1 MTRLGWQW
9 ILRTD
14 FSDVKRKQTNLK
26 ALLSSKMTVKMYQ
39 LHKIASDK
47 FKSHHRC
54 PLFLS
59 ILVVNLTLIKVNEI
73 IQGLYFTYS
82 HNAYIYLWTTP
93 NFYVLLGF
101 LLHFATHGSFFY
113 SQFLYLVSC
122 GNHGEE
128 HTRVLRLGRIDLSKS
143 QVINIWHC
151 RQDLSACQYF
161 KCVKEELSGCPL
173 SFNSAFIYRAPNH
186 NLLWCKV
193 SNPMPEF
200 TLC

>member
-93 NFYVLLGF
+93 NFYVLVGF
-101 LLHFATHGSFFY
+101 LLHFATHGSFFTPSSY
-113 SQFLYLVSC
+113 IWSLVGIMVRSTPVFWDWV
-122 GNHGEE
+122 GSISAK
-128 HTRVLRLGRIDLSKS
+128 VRLSTFDIASKIL
-143 QVINIWHC
+143 VHVNI
-151 RQDLSACQYF
+151 LN
-161 KCVKEELSGCPL
+161 V
-173 SFNSAFIYRAPNH
+173 
-186 NLLWCKV
+186 
-193 SNPMPEF
+193 
-200 TLC
+200 

>member
-1 MTRLGWQW
+1 
-9 ILRTD
+9 
-14 FSDVKRKQTNLK
+14 
-26 ALLSSKMTVKMYQ
+26 MYQ
-39 LHKIASDK
+39 LHQIASDK

-54 PLFLS
+54 LLFFS
-59 ILVVNLTLIKVNEI
+59 ILVVNLTLVEVNEI
-73 IQGLYFTYS
+73 IQGLYLTYS
-82 HNAYIYLWTTP
+82 HYAYIYLWTTP
-93 NFYVLLGF
+93 SIFKLCVVSYYILPHHIVVP
-101 LLHFATHGSFFY
+101 Y

-128 HTRVLRLGRIDLSKS
+128 HTRVVRLGRIDLTKS

-151 RQDLSACQYF
+151 QQDFSACEYF
-161 KCVKEELSGCPL
+161 NCLKEELSGCPL

-193 SNPMPEF
+193 FNPMSKF